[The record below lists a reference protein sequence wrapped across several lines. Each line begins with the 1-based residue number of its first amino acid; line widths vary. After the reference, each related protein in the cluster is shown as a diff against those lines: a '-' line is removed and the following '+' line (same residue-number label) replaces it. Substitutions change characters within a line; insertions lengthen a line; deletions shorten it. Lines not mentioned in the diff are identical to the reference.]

1 MKTFKKQIQKLLKN
15 SFVKKWF
22 ISLFVFIMLLFTFF
36 ISYTYIS
43 SKRILKSEITS
54 YSVLQSNNVAA
65 YLEDSFF
72 SYNQVVTLLALNENV
87 NVYLFSNHSTAL
99 IDELHP
105 QIYNQLQSY
114 KQALHAIDS
123 IYLYPSSGKEVF
135 LSSNIRPISL
145 SLEDEETEDARLLAT
160 IVPDEKSFM
169 AREKNNRYPYLI
181 TITSPL
187 KISGKQAMI
196 ALNIDMSKIAVLQNN
211 TNDFTQSVY
220 IVSDQ
225 GEILYRNM
233 QENMPE
239 SLDIAEPLKHF
250 DNNIDFYSEYI
261 TENVPYVYVQQHSR
275 AFPWY
280 YITVTHTQ
288 NYMNNTYNLFDS
300 LGSFLPWILVPA
312 LVIIV
317 WLVMWMTHPIRTI
330 SEFLESPF
338 EKVPDNISEP
348 ETEKLIR
355 EFINYFQNNQLLS
368 KELEQQVIQRKKA
381 TFLALQSQINPHFLF
396 NTLSLIRNI
405 EIETLGYDHEAPNMT
420 LTLSKL
426 LRYAFH
432 STELV
437 PLSTEFYY
445 TSLYS
450 DILNKRYRGKLNLT
464 IQQDSSATDVL
475 LPKLI
480 IQPLIENAIFH
491 GCSPQLQDCN
501 QILLSAKVKDGICFI
516 NVKDNGQGIP
526 TWKLEELQEKI
537 ADVKNLPEDSI
548 GLQNVATRMFLTY
561 GDEFQFTIKST
572 TTEQSE
578 EHGTCIT
585 LSFPVK

>member
-1 MKTFKKQIQKLLKN
+1 MKTFKKEIQKLLRN

-22 ISLFVFIMLLFTFF
+22 ISLFVFIMILFTFF
-36 ISYTYIS
+36 ISYTYINS
-43 SKRILKSEITS
+43 RLILKSEITS
-54 YSVLQSNNVAA
+54 YSVLQSNSVAA

-87 NVYLFSNHSTAL
+87 NIYLFSNNSTAL
-99 IDELHP
+99 IDELYP

-114 KQALHAIDS
+114 KHALHAIDS
-123 IYLYPSSGKEVF
+123 IYLYPASDKEVF

-145 SLEDEETEDARLLAT
+145 SLEDAEDARLLAA
-160 IVPDEKSFM
+160 IVPDEKGFI

-181 TITSPL
+181 TIASPIKL
-187 KISGKQAMI
+187 SGKQALI
-196 ALNIDMSKIAVLQNN
+196 ALNIDMSKIATLQNN
-211 TNDFTQSVY
+211 NNDFTQSVY

-239 SLDIAEPLKHF
+239 SLDIAEHLKHF
-250 DNNIDFYSEYI
+250 DNNIDFYSAYI
-261 TENVPYVYVQQHSR
+261 NESVPYVYVQQHSHS
-275 AFPWY
+275 FPWY

-288 NYMNNTYNLFDS
+288 NYMNNTYNLFAS
-300 LGSFLPWILVPA
+300 LSSFLPWILIPA
-312 LVIIV
+312 LAIVV
-317 WLVMWMTHPIRTI
+317 WLVVWMTHPIRTI
-330 SEFLESPF
+330 SDFLESPF
-338 EKVPDNISEP
+338 EKMPDNISEP

-355 EFINYFQNNQLLS
+355 QFINYFQDNQLLS

-396 NTLSLIRNI
+396 NTLNLIRNM
-405 EIETLGYDHEAPNMT
+405 EIETLGYDHEAPNLT

-426 LRYAFH
+426 LRYAFN

-445 TSLYS
+445 TNLYS
-450 DILNKRYRGKLNLT
+450 DILNKRYRGKLNLI
-464 IQQDSSATDVL
+464 IQQDPLAADVL

-501 QILLSAKVKDGICFI
+501 QILLSAEVKEGVCFI

-526 TWKLEELQEKI
+526 IEKLKELQEKI
-537 ADVKNLPEDSI
+537 ADVKKLPEDSI

-561 GDEFQFTIKST
+561 GEEFQFTINST
-572 TTEQSE
+572 TAEQSE